1 MKSENRQAMETLA
14 ALRFMLSSG
23 LMQITKENAEFMA
36 CLIKALDTGI
46 AAINQI
52 ESKEGEK

>member
-14 ALRFMLSSG
+14 ALRFLLSSG
-23 LMQITKENAEFMA
+23 LTPITKENAEFMA
-36 CLIKALDTGI
+36 GLIKALDTGI